1 MSRLIPFVIILLLVD
16 IYFFR
21 AIKTVTENQWV
32 YRIYWGIDIILILLV
47 LFYFISAKYNF
58 ITNPKFINVLF
69 GLVVLSL
76 VPKLLAIFFLLTEDI
91 YRLIHAAFVGIGQLF
106 SSSEGKV
113 EYIPE
118 RRKIISQ
125 IALGIAAIP
134 FVGIIYGM
142 IKGKYDYRVHRI
154 NLSFK
159 DLPKAFD
166 GFTITQLSDIHSGSF
181 DSRKDVQRGVQI
193 ANDQKSDLLLFTGDL
208 VNNKASEMDDWISV
222 FGKLEANMGKYSILG
237 NHDYGDY
244 MEWDNEADKRANLVD
259 LKNAHK
265 EMGFRLMLNENITLE
280 KEGETISLIG
290 VENWGKLGFHKY
302 GDLDKSLEGVD
313 NAQFKIL
320 MSHDPSHWEAQ
331 VLNHEKHIHLTLS
344 GHTHGMQMGIE
355 FPGFKWSPIQYIY
368 KQWAGEYSKGDKH
381 IYVNRGFGF
390 LGFPGRVGILPEITV
405 IQLTRG

>member
-32 YRIYWGIDIILILLV
+32 YRIYWGIDIVIISLT
-47 LFYFISAKYNF
+47 LFYFISAKYNL

-91 YRLIHAAFVGIGQLF
+91 YRLIHAAVVGIGQLF
-106 SSSEGKV
+106 SSSEGNV
-113 EYIPE
+113 EYIPG

-142 IKGKYDYRVHRI
+142 VKGKYDYRVHRI
-154 NLSFK
+154 KLAFK

-181 DSRKDVQRGVQI
+181 DSKKDVQRGIQI
-193 ANDQKSDLLLFTGDL
+193 ANDQKSELLLFTGDL

-222 FGKLEANMGKYSILG
+222 FSKLEANMGKYSILG

-244 MEWDNEADKRANLVD
+244 MEWENEADKKANLED
-259 LKNAHK
+259 LKNVHK

-280 KEGETISLIG
+280 KGGESISLIG
-290 VENWGKLGFHKY
+290 VENWGKMGFHKY

-355 FPGFKWSPIQYIY
+355 IPGFKWSPIQYIY
-368 KQWAGEYSKGDKH
+368 KQWAGDYSKGDKH

-405 IQLTRG
+405 IQLTRA

>member
-21 AIKTVTENQWV
+21 AIKTVTENHWV
-32 YRIYWGIDIILILLV
+32 YRIYWGIDIVIILLT
-47 LFYFISAKYNF
+47 LFYFISAKYNI

-91 YRLIHAAFVGIGQLF
+91 YRLIHAAVVGIGQLF

-113 EYIPE
+113 EYIPG

-125 IALGIAAIP
+125 IALGVAAIP

-142 IKGKYDYRVHRI
+142 VKGKYDYRVHRI
-154 NLSFK
+154 KLAFK

-181 DSRKDVQRGVQI
+181 DSKKDVQRGVQI

-244 MEWDNEADKRANLVD
+244 MEWENEADKKANLVE
-259 LKNAHK
+259 LKNVHK
-265 EMGFRLMLNENITLE
+265 QMGFRLMLNENITLE
-280 KEGETISLIG
+280 KEGESISLIG
-290 VENWGKLGFHKY
+290 VENWGKMGFHKY
-302 GDLDKSLEGVD
+302 GDLDKALEGVD
-313 NAQFKIL
+313 NNQFKIL

-331 VLNHEKHIHLTLS
+331 ILNHEKHIHLTLS

-355 FPGFKWSPIQYIY
+355 IPGFKWSPIQYIY
-368 KQWAGEYSKGDKH
+368 KQWAGDYSKGDKH

-405 IQLTRG
+405 IQLTRA